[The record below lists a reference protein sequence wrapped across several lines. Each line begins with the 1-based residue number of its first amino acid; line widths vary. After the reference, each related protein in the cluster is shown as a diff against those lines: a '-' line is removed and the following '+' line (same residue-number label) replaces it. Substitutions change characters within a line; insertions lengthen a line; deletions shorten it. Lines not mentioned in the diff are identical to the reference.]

1 MYSHIGMLLSGL
13 AASLAV
19 TTLVLPHDFS
29 YYVTVVEGLK
39 LSAPT
44 LAFIKFY
51 IALPATYHTINGVRH
66 LLWDSG
72 KFLKLNEVYSTGY
85 IAIALSIASAL
96 VLTAL

>member
-1 MYSHIGMLLSGL
+1 MALSGFAAAL
-13 AASLAV
+13 AI

-39 LSAPT
+39 LSVPT
-44 LAFIKFY
+44 LALIKYF

-72 KFLKLNEVYSTGY
+72 KFLKLNEVYLTGY
-85 IAIALSIASAL
+85 ITLALSVVAAL
-96 VLTAL
+96 TLTAL